1 MQSKPR
7 SGCAIVAIPRLQ
19 LQATSAR
26 ALHGAGGIRRTSG
39 FPRALAAARAA
50 LVRSEIATPV
60 LGNRRQDVDGQLIGV
75 RVDHVVAQLKERGDP
90 WRLNEEAKPC
100 AHDVRRPPL
109 GYPQSVINS
118 SKFTAYSPSLSGR
131 CG

>member
-7 SGCAIVAIPRLQ
+7 SGCAIVAILRLQ

-50 LVRSEIATPV
+50 LVRSEIASRPCSATAARMWMV
-60 LGNRRQDVDGQLIGV
+60 SLLACGLITSL
-75 RVDHVVAQLKERGDP
+75 R
-90 WRLNEEAKPC
+90 
-100 AHDVRRPPL
+100 
-109 GYPQSVINS
+109 S
-118 SKFTAYSPSLSGR
+118 SRSAAIPGA
-131 CG
+131 